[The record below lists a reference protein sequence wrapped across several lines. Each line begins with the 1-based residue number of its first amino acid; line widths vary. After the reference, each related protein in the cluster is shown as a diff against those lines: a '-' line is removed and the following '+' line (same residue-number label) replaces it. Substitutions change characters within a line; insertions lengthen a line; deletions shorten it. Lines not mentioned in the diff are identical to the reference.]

1 MNRSFSLR
9 RGGEFQAVWEGGKS
23 WSHPLI
29 ILRGRANGMDKSR
42 FGFVA
47 GKKVGGAVRR
57 NRTKRL
63 LREAVRKRL
72 PKIIKG
78 WDLIL
83 IARPQAQ
90 GAEFKMIDAGVEQLL
105 RRAGLVRE

>member
-9 RGGEFQAVWEGGKS
+9 RGEDFQAVWDNGKS

-29 ILRGRANGMDKSR
+29 ILRARANALDKNR

-57 NRTKRL
+57 NRAKRL
-63 LREAVRKRL
+63 LREAVRHRL
-72 PKIIKG
+72 PRMEKG
-78 WDLIL
+78 WDLVF
-83 IARPQAQ
+83 IARST
-90 GAEFKMIDAGVEQLL
+90 AELNAIDAVVEQLL
-105 RRAGLVRE
+105 RRAKLIA